1 MTPESAPVSP
11 APADPMAGPR
21 GAARS
26 AAPRAVRGALGRTA
40 ASRTARG
47 AADRTAVGRVSRRAA
62 LAALAGIPAL
72 AACTRTDGAAGGT
85 PTGAPPPAVG
95 SMVPEVRDLKVD
107 VKQPNQGD
115 EGWSVAL
122 TPQEGLKND
131 RAVVLPSQAGPL
143 VALVSKYYDE
153 SLGNSPDSPDAALMS
168 FDPADGSLAWARL
181 VSLPGGTAPRW
192 EDGLG
197 RLDYQVRETASRSAV
212 AVSPDGRHV
221 CVILR
226 AYVSPV
232 LSEHVSAAAVLD
244 TASGRV
250 VRAEEIRGLVLGQAL
265 TDDALIVQTSD
276 FPYPGGDTVIAG
288 PSGSN
293 DAAGTGDAAGA
304 GAGGSAGAAGAD
316 AGGGAGGS
324 SGAGSTLTAFPLAD
338 PQAPPATGSTPLW
351 LLGATHDSL
360 ILGGVRI
367 DPECLE
373 GNCLGYRAVLATA
386 SGRVT
391 GQIDGVY
398 AVHPNGFLE
407 RFTGGETDDD
417 FLTRTAQ
424 SQNPNL
430 TPGTPDPDEELSR
443 RQTWAALGREL
454 LDPAS
459 GAAADITGLTLS
471 HVPTA
476 TTWITARWRPAWS
489 QGDGNLSF
497 APEAAGWMAAPGD
510 PVSTEPAMTMN
521 CAGNPSADSPVITV
535 SLVRT
540 PFTGRPV

>member
-1 MTPESAPVSP
+1 MTPESAPASP
-11 APADPMAGPR
+11 APAGPMTGPR
-21 GAARS
+21 GAARR
-26 AAPRAVRGALGRTA
+26 AVPRAVRGA
-40 ASRTARG
+40 AR
-47 AADRTAVGRVSRRAA
+47 RTAVGRMTRRAA
-62 LAALAGIPAL
+62 LAVMLGCAPAL
-72 AACTRTDGAAGGT
+72 AACTRIDGAAGST

-107 VKQPNQGD
+107 VKPPNQGE
-115 EGWSVAL
+115 EGWSVTL
-122 TPQEGLKND
+122 MPQEGLEND
-131 RAVVLPSQAGPL
+131 RTVVLPSQAGPL

-168 FDPADGSLAWARL
+168 FDPADGSLTWARL
-181 VSLPGGTAPRW
+181 VTLPGGAAPHW
-192 EDGLG
+192 EADLG
-197 RLDYQVRETASRSAV
+197 RLDYQVREAAGRSAV

-226 AYVSPV
+226 AHVSSV

-244 TASGRV
+244 AANGQV
-250 VRAEEIRGLVLGQAL
+250 VRAEEIRGFVVAQAL

-276 FPYPGGDTVIAG
+276 FPYPGADDVIAG
-288 PSGSN
+288 PGESGAS
-293 DAAGTGDAAGA
+293 T
-304 GAGGSAGAAGAD
+304 SAD

-338 PQAPPATGSTPLW
+338 PQAPPTTGSTPLW

-360 ILGGVRI
+360 ILGAARI
-367 DPECLE
+367 GSACFT
-373 GNCLGYRAVLATA
+373 GNCLGYRASLATA
-386 SGRVT
+386 TGRVT

-398 AVHPNGFLE
+398 AVHPNGLLE
-407 RFTGGETDDD
+407 RFTGGQAADD
-417 FLTRTAQ
+417 FLTRAAQ
-424 SQNPNL
+424 SK
-430 TPGTPDPDEELSR
+430 DPDLTRSTPNPDEDLSR
-443 RQTWAALGREL
+443 RQAWVALGREL

-459 GAAADITGLTLS
+459 GAAADITGFTLS
-471 HVPTA
+471 DVPTA
-476 TTWITARWRPAWS
+476 TRWITARWRPAWS
-489 QGDGNLSF
+489 KGDRDLNF

-540 PFTGRPV
+540 PFTGRTG

>member
-1 MTPESAPVSP
+1 MKH
-11 APADPMAGPR
+11 
-21 GAARS
+21 ARTT
-26 AAPRAVRGALGRTA
+26 RRRE
-40 ASRTARG
+40 AR
-47 AADRTAVGRVSRRAA
+47 RVTRRAA
-62 LAALAGIPAL
+62 LAALLGCAPAL
-72 AACTRTDGAAGGT
+72 AACTGSGGPGGARTAV
-85 PTGAPPPAVG
+85 PTSMPPPAVG

-131 RAVVLPSQAGPL
+131 RAVVLPSQSGPL

-153 SLGNSPDSPDAALMS
+153 SLGNSPNSPDAALMS

-265 TDDALIVQTSD
+265 TDDALVIQTSD
-276 FPYPGGDTVIAG
+276 FLHPGSESVIASGSGEPGSGSGGPDGPGGGTGASTGGDT
-288 PSGSN
+288 S
-293 DAAGTGDAAGA
+293 
-304 GAGGSAGAAGAD
+304 
-316 AGGGAGGS
+316 
-324 SGAGSTLTAFPLAD
+324 STLTAFPLTD
-338 PQAPPATGSTPLW
+338 PQAPPTTGSTPLW
-351 LLGATHDSL
+351 LLGATRDSL
-360 ILGGVRI
+360 ILGAARI

-373 GNCLGYRAVLATA
+373 GNCLGYRTALATA
-386 SGRVT
+386 SGQVT

-407 RFTGGETDDD
+407 RFTGGEADDD

-430 TPGTPDPDEELSR
+430 TPGTPDPDEDLSR
-443 RQTWAALGREL
+443 RQAWVALGREL

-459 GAAADITGLTLS
+459 GAAADITGFTLS

-497 APEAAGWMAAPGD
+497 APEADGWMAAPGD

>member
-1 MTPESAPVSP
+1 M
-11 APADPMAGPR
+11 R
-21 GAARS
+21 RAR
-26 AAPRAVRGALGRTA
+26 VT
-40 ASRTARG
+40 
-47 AADRTAVGRVSRRAA
+47 RRAA

-72 AACTRTDGAAGGT
+72 AACTRIDGTASST

-107 VKQPNQGD
+107 VKPPNQGE
-115 EGWSVAL
+115 EGWSVTL
-122 TPQEGLKND
+122 MPQEGLKND
-131 RAVVLPSQAGPL
+131 RTVVLPSQSGPL

-153 SLGNSPDSPDAALMS
+153 SRGNSPDSPDAALMS
-168 FDPADGSLAWARL
+168 FDPADGSLTWARL
-181 VSLPGGTAPRW
+181 VTLPGGAAPHW
-192 EDGLG
+192 EADLG
-197 RLDYQVRETASRSAV
+197 RLDYQVREAAGRSAV

-221 CVILR
+221 CVIVR
-226 AYVSPV
+226 AHVSSV

-244 TASGRV
+244 AASGQV
-250 VRAEEIRGLVLGQAL
+250 VRAEEIRGFVVAQAL

-276 FPYPGGDTVIAG
+276 TPYPGADNVIAG
-288 PSGSN
+288 PGESG
-293 DAAGTGDAAGA
+293 AGT
-304 GAGGSAGAAGAD
+304 GAD

-324 SGAGSTLTAFPLAD
+324 GGAGSTLTSFPLAD
-338 PQAPPATGSTPLW
+338 PQAPPTTGSTPLW

-360 ILGGVRI
+360 ILGAARI

-373 GNCLGYRAVLATA
+373 GNCLGYRASLATA
-386 SGRVT
+386 TGRVT

-398 AVHPNGFLE
+398 AVHPNGLLE
-407 RFTGGETDDD
+407 RFTGGEADDD
-417 FLTRTAQ
+417 FLTRAAQ

-430 TPGTPDPDEELSR
+430 TRGTPDPDEDLSR
-443 RQTWAALGREL
+443 RQTWVALGREL

-471 HVPTA
+471 DVPTA

-489 QGDGNLSF
+489 KGDRDLSF
-497 APEAAGWMAAPGD
+497 VPEADGWMAAPGD
-510 PVSTEPAMTMN
+510 PVSTEPTMTMN
-521 CAGNPSADSPVITV
+521 CAGNLSANSPVITV

>member
-153 SLGNSPDSPDAALMS
+153 SLGNSPNSPDAALMS

-197 RLDYQVRETASRSAV
+197 RLDYQVREAAGHSAV

-265 TDDALIVQTSD
+265 TDDALIVQTSTT
-276 FPYPGGDTVIAG
+276 PYPGADNVIAG
-288 PSGSN
+288 PG
-293 DAAGTGDAAGA
+293 AGT
-304 GAGGSAGAAGAD
+304 GAD

-338 PQAPPATGSTPLW
+338 PQAPPTTGSTPLW

-360 ILGGVRI
+360 ILGAARI

-373 GNCLGYRAVLATA
+373 GNCLGYRAALATT
-386 SGRVT
+386 SGQTT

-398 AVHPNGFLE
+398 AVHPSGLLE
-407 RFTGGETDDD
+407 RFTGGEADDD
-417 FLTRTAQ
+417 FLTRAAQ
-424 SQNPNL
+424 SKNPDL
-430 TPGTPDPDEELSR
+430 TRSTPNPDEDLSR
-443 RQTWAALGREL
+443 RQAWVALGREL

-471 HVPTA
+471 DVPTA

-489 QGDGNLSF
+489 KGDRDLSF
-497 APEAAGWMAAPGD
+497 TPEADGWMAAPGD
-510 PVSTEPAMTMN
+510 PVSTEPTMTMN
-521 CAGNPSADSPVITV
+521 CAGKLSADSSVITV

-540 PFTGRPV
+540 PFTGRPA

>member
-153 SLGNSPDSPDAALMS
+153 SLGNSPNSPDAALMS

-265 TDDALIVQTSD
+265 TDDALVIQTSD
-276 FPYPGGDTVIAG
+276 FLHPGSESVIASGSGEPGSGSGGPDGPGGGTGASTGGDT
-288 PSGSN
+288 S
-293 DAAGTGDAAGA
+293 
-304 GAGGSAGAAGAD
+304 
-316 AGGGAGGS
+316 
-324 SGAGSTLTAFPLAD
+324 STLTAFPLTD
-338 PQAPPATGSTPLW
+338 PQAPPTTGSTPLW
-351 LLGATHDSL
+351 LLGATRDSL
-360 ILGGVRI
+360 LLGASRI
-367 DPECLE
+367 DPACYA
-373 GNCLGYRAVLATA
+373 GDCLGYQVALATA
-386 SGRVT
+386 SGRAT

-398 AVHPNGFLE
+398 AVHPNSLLE
-407 RFTGGETDDD
+407 RFTGGQTDDAA
-417 FLTRTAQ
+417 LTAMARNAPASTADQ
-424 SQNPNL
+424 
-430 TPGTPDPDEELSR
+430 DEESNWN
-443 RQTWAALGREL
+443 QVWAGLGREL

-459 GAAADITGLTLS
+459 GATADITSFTLS
-471 HVPTA
+471 DAPT
-476 TTWITARWRPAWS
+476 TSRWITIRQRPAWS
-489 QGDGNLSF
+489 EGNKGPTF
-497 APEAAGWMAAPGD
+497 TPETAGWMDAPG
-510 PVSTEPAMTMN
+510 PVSTEPIMMLSH
-521 CAGNPSADSPVITV
+521 GGPQKDSSTFTV
-535 SLVRT
+535 SLTRT
-540 PFTGRPV
+540 PFTGRTG

>member
-265 TDDALIVQTSD
+265 TDDALVIQTSD
-276 FPYPGGDTVIAG
+276 FLHPGSESVIASGSGEPGSGSGGPDGSGGGTSAGTGGDT
-288 PSGSN
+288 S
-293 DAAGTGDAAGA
+293 
-304 GAGGSAGAAGAD
+304 
-316 AGGGAGGS
+316 
-324 SGAGSTLTAFPLAD
+324 STLTAFSLTD

-373 GNCLGYRAVLATA
+373 GNCLGYRVVLATA

-489 QGDGNLSF
+489 EGEKGEALF
-497 APEAAGWMAAPGD
+497 KPEADGWMAAPGD
-510 PVSTEPAMTMN
+510 PVSTEPTMTLDRDN
-521 CAGNPSADSPVITV
+521 NPSKSSPAITV
-535 SLVRT
+535 SLTRT
-540 PFTGRPV
+540 AFTGRTA